1 MKQTYYFMAA
11 LFALCLV
18 LAAPA
23 AFAQGDESAAGDQ
36 PILTIQDA
44 KALDNGA
51 EIAIKVI
58 VTKGLGAGKV
68 AVEDDTGAMR
78 AKVDKDLWPDG
89 KFVTTNILVRS
100 EKKGGGS
107 SPGWT
112 VVLSQS
118 MLPARSL
125 GGMSPEPA
133 PSSRQSFD

>member
-1 MKQTYYFMAA
+1 MKQKYYLVTA
-11 LFALCLV
+11 LFALCLA

-36 PILTIQDA
+36 PVLTIQDA
-44 KALDNGA
+44 KALDSGA

-89 KFVTTNILVRS
+89 KPVRDGTEVTIYGTLYKRGNMAEITAT
-100 EKKGGGS
+100 K
-107 SPGWT
+107 
-112 VVLSQS
+112 VVV
-118 MLPARSL
+118 
-125 GGMSPEPA
+125 
-133 PSSRQSFD
+133 D